1 MFPLTARGN
10 FGHHLSTFMLSL
22 RVGQWTRLKAGFDT
36 GHRGTVQSVMSGG
49 RNQGEGVSA
58 PSEGT
63 DGFFNVA

>member
-1 MFPLTARGN
+1 
-10 FGHHLSTFMLSL
+10 MLSL
-22 RVGQWTRLKAGFDT
+22 RVGQWTRHKAGFDT

-58 PSEGT
+58 TSEGT